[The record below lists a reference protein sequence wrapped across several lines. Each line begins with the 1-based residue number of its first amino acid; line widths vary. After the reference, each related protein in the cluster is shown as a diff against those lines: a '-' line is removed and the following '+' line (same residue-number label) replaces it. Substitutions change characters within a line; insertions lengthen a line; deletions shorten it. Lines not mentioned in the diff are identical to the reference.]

1 MRVIVPVPKD
11 CALACI
17 MMELYFTNGKLDKMN
32 AKIFRKMCATYMF
45 GNGEQCYQDHQDD
58 YEHYYEQALEIVNK
72 YYK

>member
-17 MMELYFTNGKLDKMN
+17 MCKLYYNNGKLKRMN
-32 AKIFRKMCATYMF
+32 KTIFRKLCSDYMF
-45 GNGEQCYQDHQDD
+45 ANGEMCVDDHYYD
-58 YEHYYEQALEIVNK
+58 EYYEQALEIVNK

>member
-17 MMELYFTNGKLDKMN
+17 MCELYFNNGKFKRMN
-32 AKIFRKMCATYMF
+32 KTIFRELCAAYVFANGQMCID
-45 GNGEQCYQDHQDD
+45 DHQDD
-58 YEHYYEQALEIVNK
+58 YDQYYEQALEIVNK